1 MEVRKGYKQTEVGII
16 PEGWVRKQLSD
27 ISEFI
32 TKGATPTTY
41 GFKWESSGILFLRS
55 ECVTNNGIDLS
66 KSMFISEL
74 ANKSLHRSEIRS
86 NDLLIT
92 ITGNVGRI
100 VFLNNQFGKGNI
112 NQHIAKIRITDLDFD
127 RSYVY
132 HFLSQDIYR
141 KYFESIVTGQ
151 AYPQIS
157 LKQVRDANIF
167 FPPTKFEQ
175 TAIATAL
182 SDADAL
188 ITSLEKLIEK
198 KRAIK
203 QGAMQ
208 KCLNPDF
215 YDLCDDAD
223 LKPNQRNHT
232 NQKNQSSD
240 KWEVKKLG
248 EIAEII
254 GGGTPSTYV
263 THYWN
268 GTINWFTPTEIG
280 MNKYT
285 YESHR
290 KLTKEGL
297 SNCSARI
304 LPIGTIL
311 LTSRAGIGDL
321 SILMSEGCT
330 NQGFQSMI
338 LKVGYSNEYLY
349 YLMQTLKNVLLQNA
363 SGSTFLEISPNK
375 IKQIQ
380 VSVPDFVEQTR
391 IATILSDMD
400 AEITA
405 LEQKLS
411 KYKLIKQGMMQEL
424 LTGKIRLNQDLQ
436 D

>member
-1 MEVRKGYKQTEVGII
+1 
-16 PEGWVRKQLSD
+16 
-27 ISEFI
+27 
-32 TKGATPTTY
+32 
-41 GFKWESSGILFLRS
+41 
-55 ECVTNNGIDLS
+55 
-66 KSMFISEL
+66 
-74 ANKSLHRSEIRS
+74 
-86 NDLLIT
+86 
-92 ITGNVGRI
+92 
-100 VFLNNQFGKGNI
+100 
-112 NQHIAKIRITDLDFD
+112 
-127 RSYVY
+127 
-132 HFLSQDIYR
+132 
-141 KYFESIVTGQ
+141 
-151 AYPQIS
+151 
-157 LKQVRDANIF
+157 
-167 FPPTKFEQ
+167 
-175 TAIATAL
+175 
-182 SDADAL
+182 
-188 ITSLEKLIEK
+188 
-198 KRAIK
+198 
-203 QGAMQ
+203 MQ